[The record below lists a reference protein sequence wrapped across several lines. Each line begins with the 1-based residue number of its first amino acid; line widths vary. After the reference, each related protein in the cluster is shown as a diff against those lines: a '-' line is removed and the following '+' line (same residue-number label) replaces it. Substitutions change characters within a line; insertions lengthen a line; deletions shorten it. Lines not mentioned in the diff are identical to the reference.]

1 METNRIKFCCKTE
14 LEICE
19 AGKITNTVHWIHP
32 DRVMDPNVFLLILDG
47 AFRVEEDGV
56 EYTLQKNDVFFLKS
70 GLHHTSK
77 YYADDGT
84 GWYYVHFYNNVCAH
98 CDSTRCI
105 LSSKNTVNPNM
116 EIMLL
121 PKRLNIPPYDAEK
134 LMLSMQDMTV
144 NYASS
149 SRLVRARLSL
159 ELKNIFL
166 SLVELDSAVTGRGND
181 GIVNRITSLVKS
193 TAFDNISSQE
203 ISKKLGLNYAYL
215 SRTFSKATGMTIFQ
229 YKNHIKIQKAID
241 LFKIESMNIA
251 EIAQRVGFENQF
263 YFSRVF
269 KSITGFSPTQYIKN
283 IYVQNPDNIIDKV

>member
-1 METNRIKFCCKTE
+1 METNRIKFCRKTE

-56 EYTLQKNDVFFLKS
+56 EYTLQKTTSSFLKS

-84 GWYYVHFYNNVCAH
+84 GWYYVHFTKNFLAH
-98 CDSTRCI
+98 WVPTRSFF
-105 LSSKNTVNPNM
+105 SSKHTKYNYVKK
-116 EIMLL
+116 L
-121 PKRLNIPPYDAEK
+121 PPPQKTTPPPPDAEK

-215 SRTFSKATGMTIFQ
+215 SRTFSKATGMTISQ

>member
-1 METNRIKFCCKTE
+1 MPTTE
-14 LEICE
+14 
-19 AGKITNTVHWIHP
+19 P
-32 DRVMDPNVFLLILDG
+32 DGIMS
-47 AFRVEEDGV
+47 
-56 EYTLQKNDVFFLKS
+56 Y
-70 GLHHTSK
+70 
-77 YYADDGT
+77 
-84 GWYYVHFYNNVCAH
+84 FYNNVCAH

-181 GIVNRITSLVKS
+181 GIVNRITSLV
-193 TAFDNISSQE
+193 
-203 ISKKLGLNYAYL
+203 
-215 SRTFSKATGMTIFQ
+215 
-229 YKNHIKIQKAID
+229 
-241 LFKIESMNIA
+241 
-251 EIAQRVGFENQF
+251 
-263 YFSRVF
+263 
-269 KSITGFSPTQYIKN
+269 
-283 IYVQNPDNIIDKV
+283 

>member
-1 METNRIKFCCKTE
+1 M
-14 LEICE
+14 
-19 AGKITNTVHWIHP
+19 
-32 DRVMDPNVFLLILDG
+32 
-47 AFRVEEDGV
+47 
-56 EYTLQKNDVFFLKS
+56 
-70 GLHHTSK
+70 
-77 YYADDGT
+77 
-84 GWYYVHFYNNVCAH
+84 
-98 CDSTRCI
+98 
-105 LSSKNTVNPNM
+105 
-116 EIMLL
+116 
-121 PKRLNIPPYDAEK
+121 
-134 LMLSMQDMTV
+134 
-144 NYASS
+144 
-149 SRLVRARLSL
+149 VRARLSL

-215 SRTFSKATGMTIFQ
+215 SRTFSKATGMTISQ